1 MKKIDYKAIA
11 EYQQGKITQEDAAD
25 RLMCTPEYVDEYII
39 YIEGDNLSNRDYDLR
54 EELRRYGSAYVSM
67 QEGMSRMECPIGQ
80 KWMGRV

>member
-54 EELRRYGSAYVSM
+54 EELRRYGSAYVSR
-67 QEGMSRMECPIGQ
+67 QEGMGRMEWSGPGR
-80 KWMGRV
+80 WPGRV

>member
-25 RLMCTPEYVDEYII
+25 RLMVTEDYLDEFIMSLTEDMNDVEYERV
-39 YIEGDNLSNRDYDLR
+39 
-54 EELRRYGSAYVSM
+54 EELRRHGPAYVSLM
-67 QEGMSRMECPIGQ
+67 EDMSRMECPIGQ